1 MSLGLVA
8 SIVQKAGIYDQ
19 KIIEESIEKLE
30 KECAH
35 LKGEIYE
42 LVKQEYVNFDSQ
54 VNTTVALEERVQQA
68 RSKYQKIA
76 ARIEQDL
83 KSKIAKSQDK
93 RGETESKLEETQS
106 RITFVQCLF
115 DIFQAIE
122 KGKLNAQSGKYVA
135 AAQGLSSAAESLNE
149 VAENGCEAKVFRALK
164 SEHALVVSDLTLKLQ
179 EKWQEFVRWSPKVIP
194 SEPSL
199 ELLSRIELRLPI
211 YQSPQHDPRREVIG
225 GMKLLTVGGGV
236 WEQRVQVF
244 AKKLLQCIIKPLI
257 LHDTLQSRVVASK
270 GDLVLSLTESPD
282 SSTGEAR
289 IPQLC
294 DVLVTMFKGLGRVV
308 SEDYK
313 AEWLQIM
320 GEVLCPE
327 IEELMV
333 AHCLSTSIPKDS
345 LELDKYE
352 AVCAK
357 VKWFEEELVKMGL
370 ARSGEV
376 CKMSDYASNVN
387 MHFMNQ
393 KNQDTLVKA
402 RSILMQS
409 IHDTVLI
416 NKVDPFAKLED
427 VLPIPNSSS
436 SPSSSLSFNLED
448 STARLDLAELN
459 FSFPR
464 CAVSKSM
471 QDFVNHFYRTLEECC
486 QCTNSSAAI
495 QCFQTARNMV
505 DLFCAVMSSHH
516 KMAVS
521 DLPRVAAVQHNN
533 CMYLAH
539 HLVTLGHRFHSQ
551 LPPPL
556 NSKSTTFVDQ
566 VPLVRGM
573 GEECLLAEMRKQSSY
588 LLGFLKS
595 FGTFSGVS
603 KDSQRKV
610 VWRSL
615 QKGLLHVTKLSGVYL
630 EVLPTALHHKIVG
643 SLLNVLVSE
652 IISMVLSMEDIA
664 AADATELHA
673 LLGRVVEKGPG
684 TLLLKSEEN
693 GATSVST
700 YCASWEKL
708 EKVAVVL
715 NASLLEVVDLWG
727 DGREDSIAKLF
738 SVSEVRGLIKAL
750 FKNTERRAAALSK
763 ISSR

>member
-8 SIVQKAGIYDQ
+8 SIVQKAGTYDQ
-19 KIIEESIEKLE
+19 KVIEESIEKLE
-30 KECAH
+30 KESAH

-83 KSKIAKSQDK
+83 KSKIAKSRDK
-93 RGETESKLEETQS
+93 RGEIESKLEETQS

-122 KGKLNAQSGKYVA
+122 KGKLDAQSGKYMA
-135 AAQGLSSAAESLNE
+135 AARGLSSAAESLNK
-149 VAENGCEAKVFRALK
+149 VAENGCEAKVFCALK
-164 SEHALVVSDLTLKLQ
+164 SEHALVVSDLTSKLQ

-194 SEPSL
+194 SEPNL

-225 GMKLLTVGGGV
+225 GMKLLTVGGRI

-244 AKKLLQCIIKPLI
+244 AKKLLRCVIKPLI

-270 GDLVLSLTESPD
+270 GDLVLSLTKSPD

-294 DVLVTMFKGLGRVV
+294 DMLVTMFKALGSVV
-308 SEDYK
+308 SEDNK
-313 AEWLQIM
+313 VEWLQIM
-320 GEVLCPE
+320 GEVFCPE

-333 AHCLSTSIPKDS
+333 AHRLSTSIPKDS

-352 AVCAK
+352 VVCAK

-387 MHFMNQ
+387 MHFVNQ

-409 IHDTVLI
+409 IHDTALI
-416 NKVDPFAKLED
+416 NKVDPFAKLEN
-427 VLPIPNSSS
+427 VLPIPNSST
-436 SPSSSLSFNLED
+436 SPSSSFNLED
-448 STARLDLAELN
+448 STTGLDLTELN

-464 CAVSKSM
+464 CVVSKSV
-471 QDFVNHFYRTLEECC
+471 QDFVSHFYQTLEECC
-486 QCTNSSAAI
+486 QCTNAAAAV

-505 DLFCAVMSSHH
+505 DLFCAVMSSRH
-516 KMAVS
+516 KMAVA

-539 HLVTLGHRFHSQ
+539 HLVTLGHRFHCQ

-573 GEECLLAEMRKQSSY
+573 GEECLLAEMRKQSSC

-603 KDSQRKV
+603 KDLQKDV

-615 QKGLLHVTKLSGVYL
+615 QKGLLHITKLSGVYL
-630 EVLPTALHHKIVG
+630 EVLPTALHHEVVG
-643 SLLNVLVSE
+643 SLLDVLVSE
-652 IISMVLSMEDIA
+652 IVSMVLSMEDIA
-664 AADATELHA
+664 AADATELHT
-673 LLGRVVEKGPG
+673 LLGRVIEKGPA

-693 GATSVST
+693 GAVSVST
-700 YCASWEKL
+700 YCKSWEKL
-708 EKVAVVL
+708 EKVSIVL
-715 NASLLEVVDLWG
+715 NASLLEIVDLWG
-727 DGREDSIAKLF
+727 DGREDSIAKHF